1 MECGEFGMQQP
12 SRIAAKDVF
21 EKALAYTKADEFR
34 RVGLYPYFTEFS
46 GAVDSGEAEVMM
58 GERRVLMFGSNNY
71 LGLTTRPEVKEA
83 AIEAVR
89 QYGTGC
95 SGSRMLNGTM
105 DLHVR
110 LEEALARFMKR
121 EAALAFG
128 TGFQTNVGALSTIAQ
143 KGDVIVADRNI
154 HASLLDGCLVS
165 FARTT
170 RYRHNDMRDLE
181 KVLQSLQSDE
191 GRLIVVDGVFSME
204 GDTANLPEIVRL
216 ARRYDARVYVD
227 EAHGIGVLGSDGR
240 GAAEHFQ
247 VENDVDIV
255 MGTFSKSFASI
266 GGFIASRREV
276 IEFIKHHGRSFVYS
290 ASLAPA
296 NAAAVL
302 KAIEIIQR
310 EPDLRVRLL
319 ATSTKLK
326 RELVGMGYKLIEQD
340 ERFKGVTPII
350 PVVVDDEVLVCRFF
364 WELMGEGIY
373 TNPVLAPAVAHSL
386 VRISCMATHT
396 DEHVERL
403 LEAMYRIGKKME
415 IIH

>member
-1 MECGEFGMQQP
+1 MQQP

-21 EKALAYTKADEFR
+21 EKALSYTKADEFR

-46 GAVDSGEAEVMM
+46 GAIDTGEAEVMM
-58 GERRVLMFGSNNY
+58 GDRRVLMFGSNNY
-71 LGLTTRPEVKEA
+71 LGLTTRTEVKAA
-83 AIEAVR
+83 AIEAIQ

-110 LEEALARFMKR
+110 LETALARFMKR
-121 EAALAFG
+121 ESALAFG
-128 TGFQTNVGALSTIAQ
+128 TGFQTNLGALATLAQ
-143 KGDVIVADRNI
+143 KGDVIIADRNI
-154 HASLLDGCLVS
+154 HASLLDGCFAS
-165 FARTT
+165 FARTM

-181 KVLQSLQSDE
+181 KVLESLPPDE

-216 ARRYDARVYVD
+216 AQTYGARVYVD
-227 EAHGIGVLGSDGR
+227 EAHGIGVLGAHGR
-240 GAAEHFQ
+240 GAVEHYG
-247 VENDVDIV
+247 VEKDVDVV

-266 GGFIASRREV
+266 GGFIAARREV
-276 IEFIKHHGRSFVYS
+276 IEFIKHHSRAFVYS

-302 KAIEIIQR
+302 KAIEIIER
-310 EPDLRVRLL
+310 EPELRTRLL
-319 ATSTKLK
+319 ATSVKLK
-326 RELVGMGYKLIEQD
+326 RELKAMGYKLLEPH
-340 ERFKGVTPII
+340 ESFNGTTPII

-364 WELMGEGIY
+364 WELMSEGIY

-386 VRISCMATHT
+386 VRISCMATHN
-396 DEHVERL
+396 DEHLERL
-403 LEAMYRIGKKME
+403 LEAMYRIGRKME
-415 IIH
+415 IIQ